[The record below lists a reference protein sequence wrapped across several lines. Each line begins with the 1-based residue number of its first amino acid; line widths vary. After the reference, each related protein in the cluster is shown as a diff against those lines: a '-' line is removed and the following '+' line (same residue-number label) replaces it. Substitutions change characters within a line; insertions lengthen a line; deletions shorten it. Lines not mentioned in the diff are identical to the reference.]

1 MLQWLMKTKFFTGV
15 GDEGMTNTGKNQLAK
30 DDPVFVLL
38 GSLDECNSWLGLAK
52 IVGDR
57 VGELK
62 KLVPWVLE
70 LQEMLFVAQAEVATV
85 YFGYGKY
92 SDEPKKF
99 PYVKQN
105 HLQRCEE
112 IIHEVDAEYPQLK
125 TFILPGGSEFSAQID
140 ICRTIARKAE
150 RYAVIVSR
158 KHELSGDLLAYLNRL
173 SSVLFAIARFANFKL
188 GIKEAQPS
196 YK

>member
-1 MLQWLMKTKFFTGV
+1 MKTKFFTGV
-15 GDEGMTNTGKNQLAK
+15 GDEGVTNTGKNQLAK
-30 DDPVFVLL
+30 DDPVFMLL

-52 IVGDR
+52 IVGGR
-57 VGELK
+57 VGELQ

-85 YFGYGKY
+85 YFGYGSY
-92 SDEPKKF
+92 SDEPRKF
-99 PYVKQN
+99 PFVKSG
-105 HLQRCEE
+105 HLQRCEA
-112 IIHEVDAEYPQLK
+112 IIHEIDEEYPQLK
-125 TFILPGGSEFSAQID
+125 SFILPGGSEFSAQID

-158 KHELSGDLLAYLNRL
+158 KYELSAELLAYLNRL
-173 SSVLFAIARFANFKL
+173 SSVLFAIARYANFKL
-188 GIKEAQPS
+188 GIKETQLT

>member
-1 MLQWLMKTKFFTGV
+1 MKTKFFTGV
-15 GDEGMTNTGKNQLAK
+15 GDEGVTNTGKNQLAK
-30 DDPVFVLL
+30 DDPVFMLL
-38 GSLDECNSWLGLAK
+38 GSLDECNSWLGLVK
-52 IVGDR
+52 VVGDR

-62 KLVPWVLE
+62 KLVPWVVE

-85 YFGYGKY
+85 YFGYGSY
-92 SDEPKKF
+92 GDESRKF
-99 PYVKQN
+99 PHVKLS

-112 IIHEVDAEYPQLK
+112 IIHEIDAEYPQLT

-158 KHELSGDLLAYLNRL
+158 KTELSADLLAFLNRL
-173 SSVLFAIARFANFKL
+173 SSVLFAIARDANYNL
-188 GIKEAQPS
+188 GIKESQPS